1 MAPSG
6 RNVRSYRVER
16 EGFAFVLDPDGVR
29 AVKELP
35 DFEGREEP
43 AVAEEFL
50 RTRAEGWADALAAAG
65 AAKGDYSV
73 RVDGRQG
80 KAHLS
85 RAGLLVFSA
94 DL

>member
-1 MAPSG
+1 MAASR
-6 RNVRSYRVER
+6 RNVRYRVER
-16 EGFAFVLDPDGVR
+16 EGFAFVLDPDQVS
-29 AVKELP
+29 AVKALP

-50 RTRAEGWADALAAAG
+50 RTHAEGWADALAAAG

-85 RAGLLVFSA
+85 QAGTLVFSA

>member
-1 MAPSG
+1 MTPSG
-6 RNVRSYRVER
+6 RKPRSYRVER
-16 EGFAFVLDPDGVR
+16 EGFAFVLDPVGVR
-29 AVKELP
+29 DVKALP

-50 RTRAEGWADALAAAG
+50 RTRAEDWADALAAAG
-65 AAKGDYSV
+65 AARGEYSV

-85 RAGLLVFSA
+85 RGGLLVFSA